1 LELPQINTPLAQQL
15 PPLPQAP
22 LPQLPP
28 PPPLPPVVD
37 HHFQYQPHYPVYPK
51 HTQSQNTTQPAED
64 EDAKVAK
71 NNEEFKKLIKKECTT
86 MLNLE
91 LHELLRKDLL
101 KQFIEQF
108 SFKFIDDWEKQVHT
122 APQLTL
128 ASSLS
133 VAKTTNTPVQCLL
146 RPLELPL
153 QQLKQNRTSLEAA
166 TTAEPQLNKR
176 LPVTPPSPPEKVS
189 LCEKSESRHS
199 LVHRPSQH
207 RSHLSTNYSPSSR
220 SREHIDLS
228 SSKSID
234 NMFYK

>member
-1 LELPQINTPLAQQL
+1 MELPQINTPSAQQL
-15 PPLPQAP
+15 PPLPQPP

-51 HTQSQNTTQPAED
+51 QPSQTNTQPAED

-71 NNEEFKKLIKKECTT
+71 NNEALKKLIKKQCTT

-108 SFKFIDDWEKQVHT
+108 SFKFIDDWEKQVPI
-122 APQLTL
+122 AP
-128 ASSLS
+128 SLS

-146 RPLELPL
+146 KPVELPL
-153 QQLKQNRTSLEAA
+153 QQLKQNRSSLEVA

-176 LPVTPPSPPEKVS
+176 LPVTPPSPPEKVG
-189 LCEKSESRHS
+189 LCEKSEPRHS
-199 LVHRPSQH
+199 LAHRPSQH

-220 SREHIDLS
+220 GREHIDLS
-228 SSKSID
+228 SSKSMSQ
-234 NMFYK
+234 NVL